1 MANED
6 LTRVIKETLQE
17 SIEEVS
23 RKRNLSEEDKIEL
36 TDVVRKLV
44 ALAYLRI
51 EGDKSREVA
60 KIIEEGVSSNV
71 H

>member
-6 LTRVIKETLQE
+6 LGRIINETLQE

-44 ALAYLRI
+44 ALAYSRI
-51 EGDKSREVA
+51 GEDNSREVA
-60 KIIEEGVSSNV
+60 KIIEERGSSNV

>member
-6 LTRVIKETLQE
+6 LGRIINETLQE
-17 SIEEVS
+17 SIEEES
-23 RKRNLSEEDKIEL
+23 RKMNLSEEDKKEL
-36 TDVVRKLV
+36 REVVGKLV

-51 EGDKSREVA
+51 GEDTSREVA

>member
-6 LTRVIKETLQE
+6 LGRIINETLQE

-23 RKRNLSEEDKIEL
+23 RKRNLSEEDKKEL
-36 TDVVRKLV
+36 REVVGKLV

-51 EGDKSREVA
+51 GEDKSRDVE
-60 KIIEEGVSSNV
+60 KIIEKGVSSNV

>member
-6 LTRVIKETLQE
+6 LTRVIKETMQE

-36 TDVVRKLV
+36 TDVFRKLV

>member
-23 RKRNLSEEDKIEL
+23 RKRNLSEKDKIEL

-60 KIIEEGVSSNV
+60 KIIDEGVSSNV

>member
-6 LTRVIKETLQE
+6 LTRVIEETLQE

-23 RKRNLSEEDKIEL
+23 RKRNLSEEDKIKL

-51 EGDKSREVA
+51 EGDKSRDVA
-60 KIIEEGVSSNV
+60 KIIEEGVS
-71 H
+71 

>member
-6 LTRVIKETLQE
+6 LTRVIKETMQE

-36 TDVVRKLV
+36 TDVFRKLV

-51 EGDKSREVA
+51 EGDKSREVE
-60 KIIEEGVSSNV
+60 KIIEEGVSFNV

>member
-6 LTRVIKETLQE
+6 LGRIINETLQE

-23 RKRNLSEEDKIEL
+23 RKRNLSEEDKKEL
-36 TDVVRKLV
+36 TEVVGKLI

-51 EGDKSREVA
+51 ERDNSREVA
-60 KIIEEGVSSNV
+60 KIIEEGGSSNV

>member
-1 MANED
+1 MANKD
-6 LTRVIKETLQE
+6 LGRIINETLQE

-23 RKRNLSEEDKIEL
+23 RKRNLNEEDKIEL

-44 ALAYLRI
+44 ALAYSRI
-51 EGDKSREVA
+51 GEDKSREVE